1 MGGYSFTTHLIYIT
15 RWIVLAIPGAMLL
28 QMVRQVIPD
37 ITFAMLISQGILGAA
52 VFFVDRW
59 IFRK

>member
-1 MGGYSFTTHLIYIT
+1 MKYSLTTHLIYIT

-28 QMVRQVIPD
+28 QMIRQVIPD
-37 ITFAMLISQGILGAA
+37 ITFAMLISQGILGAV

-59 IFRK
+59 IFR